1 MEDRATLKNFITAYI
16 KLVIS
21 RQFVNK
27 SQVLET
33 FKKMAV
39 VVDEQNKH
47 DDKYIPMSQD
57 FDNSIAFNT
66 AIELILKGKEQ
77 PSGYTEPILA

>member
-1 MEDRATLKNFITAYI
+1 MEDRATLQEFHHSIYPIGYI
-16 KLVIS
+16 KE
-21 RQFVNK
+21 FVRR

-47 DDKYIPMSQD
+47 DDKYIPMSLGY
-57 FDNSIAFNT
+57 DNSIAFNT
-66 AIELILKGKEQ
+66 AIELILKN
-77 PSGYTEPILA
+77 